1 VETLN
6 EALKIAAL
14 DVALVAEESGS
25 EDEDD
30 EAMMEAMRTREHRPP
45 NTIFVNEDG
54 TFEIK

>member
-1 VETLN
+1 MN

-14 DVALVAEESGS
+14 DVALVAEES
-25 EDEDD
+25 DEDD
-30 EAMMEAMRTREHRPP
+30 DDDVMEAMRSREHRPP